1 MSLTT
6 DSPSIITSMMTT
18 LIETTTEE
26 TSTTT
31 TSTLFTNMTTSDSNY
46 IDIEKSCSEYYT
58 NKTGFFI
65 KDYEGIPEN
74 LLINIVAFIGL
85 LVIFTFLR
93 KIGDYGRF
101 GLMKADEEK

>member
-6 DSPSIITSMMTT
+6 DTPSIVTSMMTT
-18 LIETTTEE
+18 LLETTTEA
-26 TSTTT
+26 STIT
-31 TSTLFTNMTTSDSNY
+31 TSTLYTNMTTSDSNY

-101 GLMKADEEK
+101 GLIKADEER